1 MNNFRKLKIWAK
13 SVELATD
20 IYELTNKYPKSER
33 YGLVSQIR
41 SSVVSI
47 SSNIAEGAGRESVKE
62 FKQFLNIARGSS
74 YELETQLRISK
85 NMGYISNVDYKKVEI
100 KLVMIEKMIYALIK
114 TLKK

>member
-1 MNNFRKLKIWAK
+1 
-13 SVELATD
+13 VELATD

-33 YGLVSQIR
+33 YGIVSQIR
-41 SSVVSI
+41 RSVVSI

-100 KLVMIEKMIYALIK
+100 KLVEIEKMIYALIK
-114 TLKK
+114 SLLK